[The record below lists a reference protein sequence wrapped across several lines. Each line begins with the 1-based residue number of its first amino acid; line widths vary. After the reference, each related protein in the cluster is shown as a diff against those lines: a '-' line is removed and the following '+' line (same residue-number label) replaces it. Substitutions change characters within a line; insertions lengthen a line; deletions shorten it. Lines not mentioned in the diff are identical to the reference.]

1 MRRGRR
7 KPPPRKQS
15 QQGRGDMPSIEPRGP
30 RQIYKAL
37 KWSLKGLHATWT
49 FEASFRLEVY
59 LFIIFFPL
67 GLWLGH
73 GGVEKAMLVGSLFLV
88 LAAEIL
94 NSAIEAV
101 VDKTTPEFHELAG
114 RAKDMGS
121 AAVFLLM
128 VNVILCWTL
137 VLWQHIGP

>member
-1 MRRGRR
+1 
-7 KPPPRKQS
+7 
-15 QQGRGDMPSIEPRGP
+15 MPSLEPRGP
-30 RQIYKAL
+30 KQIYKAL
-37 KWSLKGLHATWT
+37 KWSLKGLSATWT
-49 FEASFRLEVY
+49 HEASFRLEVY

-67 GLWLGH
+67 GLWLGR
-73 GGVEKAMLVGSLFLV
+73 GGVEKAILVSSLFLV

-128 VNVILCWTL
+128 LNVMLCWGL
-137 VLWQHIGP
+137 VLWQHGT

>member
-1 MRRGRR
+1 
-7 KPPPRKQS
+7 
-15 QQGRGDMPSIEPRGP
+15 MPSIEPRGP
-30 RQIYKAL
+30 KQIYKAL
-37 KWSLKGLHATWT
+37 KWSLNGLKASWKH
-49 FEASFRLEVY
+49 EASFRLEVY
-59 LFIIFFPL
+59 LFVIFFPL
-67 GLWLGH
+67 GLWLGR
-73 GGVEKAMLVGSLFLV
+73 GGVAKAMLVGSLFLV

-128 VNVILCWTL
+128 LNVMLCWGL
-137 VLWQHIGP
+137 VLWQHA